1 MLIINKPMNLKKL
14 KKKSTFKR
22 TLLFVFFLEI
32 FFLKPLVAQGLRV
45 PGLNSGNISSSPSNT
60 AGSSALNT
68 RNNSTS
74 SKTGLVGNIPN
85 GDESLGVAGSTI
97 AKAMP
102 AVKDDPE
109 YSDFIVAIVDSE
121 PITNREV
128 NLRANEHLEQ
138 IRQQGVPQPPRETLL
153 SKTLEELIIER
164 AQLQL
169 ALQSGI
175 TVTEEEVL
183 QTQIGIAE
191 RNAITLEQLY
201 AQVRRQGQSVEQ
213 YKSRL
218 RQQMILQ
225 RLREREVIAK
235 VKITDLE
242 ADEFLLEQAKK
253 GAQNSAL
260 VNLSQILIAVP
271 EEITDAQLGPYQA
284 KANEILQK
292 LKSGEDFS
300 SLAKTYSEALD
311 SKNGGVMDLRPES
324 KYPSLFINSI
334 KGVKPGQIVGPIRSG
349 AGLHILKLVERRQ
362 GSDENAYVTQ
372 THARH
377 ILLRPG
383 GQLSQN
389 AARAKLTDFKLR
401 IERGQADFES
411 LAKEYSQDASASAGG
426 DLGWAST
433 GQFVPEF
440 EAAMAKLSPGQIADP
455 LVTRFGVHLIQV
467 LERKQAALSQKE
479 RREAARKVLQD
490 KKFEESYINWEREL
504 RGHAFIEYKESP
516 I

>member
-1 MLIINKPMNLKKL
+1 
-14 KKKSTFKR
+14 
-22 TLLFVFFLEI
+22 
-32 FFLKPLVAQGLRV
+32 
-45 PGLNSGNISSSPSNT
+45 
-60 AGSSALNT
+60 
-68 RNNSTS
+68 
-74 SKTGLVGNIPN
+74 
-85 GDESLGVAGSTI
+85 
-97 AKAMP
+97 
-102 AVKDDPE
+102 
-109 YSDFIVAIVDSE
+109 
-121 PITNREV
+121 
-128 NLRANEHLEQ
+128 
-138 IRQQGVPQPPRETLL
+138 
-153 SKTLEELIIER
+153 
-164 AQLQL
+164 
-169 ALQSGI
+169 
-175 TVTEEEVL
+175 
-183 QTQIGIAE
+183 
-191 RNAITLEQLY
+191 
-201 AQVRRQGQSVEQ
+201 
-213 YKSRL
+213 
-218 RQQMILQ
+218 
-225 RLREREVIAK
+225 
-235 VKITDLE
+235 
-242 ADEFLLEQAKK
+242 
-253 GAQNSAL
+253 
-260 VNLSQILIAVP
+260 
-271 EEITDAQLGPYQA
+271 
-284 KANEILQK
+284 
-292 LKSGEDFS
+292 
-300 SLAKTYSEALD
+300 
-311 SKNGGVMDLRPES
+311 
-324 KYPSLFINSI
+324 LFINSI

-362 GSDENAYVTQ
+362 GSDENTYVTQ

-490 KKFEESYINWEREL
+490 KKFEESYMNWEREL